1 MFPTNQSLEKD
12 EDNNLFLF
20 FKIRKKRRLSKSQY
34 GDTKQLD
41 LVCKRVLF
49 RASYCYHV

>member
-34 GDTKQLD
+34 GDTKQLF
-41 LVCKRVLF
+41 CKRVLF